1 MSNLI
6 AHALIKNSMD
16 ELLILKRTLT
26 EQGKENYEGGKW
38 DIPGGTVEKLEFPSS
53 TAVRGTKEETN
64 LDVTVER
71 MKQALKEAFTEEYG
85 EYERIGLVED
95 ADACS
100 CAGSCGSGNVRIC
113 SLTTKEFQDT
123 YDMYASWDWRYGK
136 SPECEVVHSKRFSWG
151 EVQVHLKLKNLYIEE
166 CKVYSDS
173 LDVEFPDKLEN
184 VLINQRFDIKNVET
198 EDDKIKEVIK
208 WLAQE

>member
-53 TAVRGTKEETN
+53 TAVRETKEETN

-71 MKQALKEAFTEEYG
+71 ILYEKSNMDTKKNQVFTTLIY
-85 EYERIGLVED
+85 L
-95 ADACS
+95 
-100 CAGSCGSGNVRIC
+100 C
-113 SLTTKEFQDT
+113 SLSGTDETIELDLEEHDAYKWVTKEEILEMNDNDLVS
-123 YDMYASWDWRYGK
+123 YMKELMRVS
-136 SPECEVVHSKRFSWG
+136 
-151 EVQVHLKLKNLYIEE
+151 LK
-166 CKVYSDS
+166 
-173 LDVEFPDKLEN
+173 
-184 VLINQRFDIKNVET
+184 T
-198 EDDKIKEVIK
+198 
-208 WLAQE
+208 